1 MDPDT
6 NDEIPDLEGLPSEDL
21 NTASALDKML
31 DDVSD
36 DAAPDA
42 APEGTLDDKLAAAPD
57 VAPDA
62 APEAKPDV
70 APEVIA
76 EKDELD
82 AVELPPHTKPKTG
95 EAFDTVKRIAREK
108 IVELSKKAAELE
120 TAKGEL
126 EAKVKSIGD
135 GMTPEI
141 KKELDELRA
150 FRRGLDVEADPEF
163 KAFDAKAQANTETIY
178 TKLLAAGATSETIDK
193 IKALGGPNGVDWEP
207 ILAKLNPVTRRVI
220 ESKLVE
226 NEDLGEKKTLAIEAA
241 KKNSD
246 QFLKT
251 RAAQTEEQKKSLQTR
266 AEDTLKDLLPSFEW
280 LKPKTADA
288 KATPEQKAAVTK
300 HNELVKESQQYMKEA
315 IADDSPEMRA
325 TLALAGPELFRA
337 RAELSALKS
346 SSEAQIIKLTGEL
359 KASNDL
365 LAKVKNGSTGRLRNT
380 SAEGKPGKTIHN
392 ETAEEALD
400 RYLSEATESGS

>member
-1 MDPDT
+1 
-6 NDEIPDLEGLPSEDL
+6 
-21 NTASALDKML
+21 
-31 DDVSD
+31 V
-36 DAAPDA
+36 
-42 APEGTLDDKLAAAPD
+42 
-57 VAPDA
+57 
-62 APEAKPDV
+62 
-70 APEVIA
+70 

-108 IVELSKKAAELE
+108 IVELTKKAAEVEAARVELE
-120 TAKGEL
+120 T
-126 EAKVKSIGD
+126 KVKSLGD

-141 KKELDELRA
+141 KKELEELRS
-150 FRRGLDVEADPEF
+150 FRRGLDVESDPEF
-163 KAFDAKAQANTETIY
+163 KAFDAKAQANTDTIY

-207 ILAKLNPVTRRVI
+207 ILAKLSPVTRRAI

-226 NEDLGEKKTLAIEAA
+226 NEDITERKAKAIEVA

-251 RAAQTEEQKKSLQTR
+251 RAAQTEEQKKSLQVR
-266 AEDTLKDLLPSFEW
+266 AETTLKGLLPEFEW

-288 KATPEQKAAVTK
+288 KATAAQKAEVAK
-300 HNELVKESQQYMKEA
+300 HNELVKESEQYMKEA

-346 SSEAQIIKLTGEL
+346 TSEAQITKLTSEL
-359 KASNDL
+359 KSSNDL

-380 SAEGKPGKTIHN
+380 SAEGKSSKAAHN

-400 RYLSEATESGS
+400 RYAREAADSAQ